1 MNLLTA
7 ENISKSYNE
16 KKLFCN
22 IDLGINEGDK
32 IGLIGVNGT
41 GKTTLLKTLSGFV
54 KPDTGK
60 VVKGSSINIEYLPQ
74 NPHFDTQS
82 TVLEQ
87 VFKGTSEVMKLIREY
102 EKAIEK
108 PEINSDKILKLS
120 REMDTQNAWS
130 LESDAK
136 SKLTQLGIFDF
147 NAKIESLSGGQKKR
161 IALASAIINPSDLL
175 ILDEPTNHL
184 DNDVIDELE
193 QYLCKFK
200 GSILMVTHDRYFLD
214 RVVNIILELDNG
226 KLYSYKGNYSTFLE
240 MKLQREEIEK
250 SNEMK
255 KQSLLKQ
262 ELAWIKK
269 GAKARSTKQKARIE
283 RFEKLNNE
291 AASDNINDK
300 IEISSASRRLGKKII
315 EINNISKSYD
325 NNKIID
331 DFNYIVLRNDRVGI
345 IGPNGCGKTTLI
357 NIICG
362 KLLPDSGNVDIGETV
377 KIGLFAQENAD
388 IDENLRVIEYIKKAA
403 EYIINSDGIRVSASQ
418 MLETFLFPPSEQWTP
433 ISKLSGGEKRRL
445 YLLRVLMESPN
456 VLILDEPTND
466 LDIETLAILEDYID
480 SFNGAV
486 IAVSH
491 DRYFL
496 NRISEKIFSF
506 DGYGKIIQYTGNYFD
521 YKEALVETKE
531 LQKKEQKDQNNKSKS
546 CEKLKRERPLKFSF
560 NEQREFKTIDSDI
573 AEVEEEL
580 KAIDEKV
587 DAASSDYE
595 LLQKL
600 IADKGKLE
608 SELNYKMERWL
619 YLNELEEKIESEKD
633 NI

>member
-16 KKLFCN
+16 KKLFDDIN
-22 IDLGINEGDK
+22 LGINEGDK

-41 GKTTLLKTLSGFV
+41 GKTTLLKILAGFEQ
-54 KPDTGK
+54 PDTGK
-60 VVKGSSINIEYLPQ
+60 VTKGSTVNIEYLPQ
-74 NPHFDTQS
+74 NPVFDTQS

-87 VFKGTSEVMKLIREY
+87 VFRGSSKVMKLIREY

-108 PEINSDKILKLS
+108 PDINSDRILKLS
-120 REMDTQNAWS
+120 REMDAQNAWS

-136 SKLTQLGIFDF
+136 SKLTKLGIYDF
-147 NAKIESLSGGQKKR
+147 SAKIESLSGGQRKR

-184 DNDVIDELE
+184 DNDVIDNLE
-193 QYLCKFK
+193 QYLNKYK

-214 RVVNIILELDNG
+214 RVVNVVFELDNG
-226 KLYSYKGNYSTFLE
+226 KLYLYKGNYSVFLE

-250 SNEMK
+250 SGEK
-255 KQSLLKQ
+255 KRERLLKQ
-262 ELAWIKK
+262 ELVWIKK

-283 RFEKLNNE
+283 RFEKLNE
-291 AASDNINDK
+291 ETVSDNINGK
-300 IEISSASRRLGKKII
+300 MEISSASSRLGKKVI
-315 EINNISKSYD
+315 EINNISKSY
-325 NNKIID
+325 NINKVID
-331 DFNYIVLRNDRVGI
+331 DFNYIILRNDRVGI
-345 IGPNGCGKTTLI
+345 IGPNGCGKTTLV

-362 KLLPDSGNVDIGETV
+362 KLLPDRGNVEIGETV
-377 KIGLFAQENAD
+377 KIGLFAQENVH
-388 IDENLRVIEYIKKAA
+388 IDENLRVIEYIKEGA
-403 EYIINSDGIRVSASQ
+403 EYIINKDGFRVSASQ
-418 MLETFLFPPSEQWTP
+418 MLETFLFPPSVQWTP

-456 VLILDEPTND
+456 VLVLDEPTND
-466 LDIETLAILEDYID
+466 LDIETLTILEDYID

-496 NRISEKIFSF
+496 NRISDKIFSF
-506 DGYGKIIQYTGNYFD
+506 EGDGRIVQYTGNYFD
-521 YKEALVETKE
+521 YKEAAEQSKE
-531 LQKKEQKDQNNKSKS
+531 LQKKEQQNVKSKS
-546 CEKLKRERPLKFSF
+546 GEKSKGEKPLKLSYNEQKEFNTIDLDIADIEDKLK
-560 NEQREFKTIDSDI
+560 TI
-573 AEVEEEL
+573 EE
-580 KAIDEKV
+580 KIN
-587 DAASSDYE
+587 AASSDYE

-600 IADKGKLE
+600 ITDKGKLE
-608 SELNYKMERWL
+608 NELDYKMERWV
-619 YLNELEEKIESEKD
+619 YLNELKEKIEAEKD

>member
-16 KKLFCN
+16 KKLFDDIN
-22 IDLGINEGDK
+22 LGINEGDK

-41 GKTTLLKTLSGFV
+41 GKTTLLKILAGFEQ
-54 KPDTGK
+54 PDTGK
-60 VVKGSSINIEYLPQ
+60 VTKGSTVNIEYLPQ
-74 NPHFDTQS
+74 NPVFDTQS

-87 VFKGTSEVMKLIREY
+87 VFRGSSKVMKLIREY

-108 PEINSDKILKLS
+108 PDINSDRILKLS
-120 REMDTQNAWS
+120 REMDAQNAWS

-136 SKLTQLGIFDF
+136 SKLTKLGIYDF
-147 NAKIESLSGGQKKR
+147 SAKIESLSGGQRKR

-184 DNDVIDELE
+184 DNNVIDNLE
-193 QYLCKFK
+193 QYLNKYK

-214 RVVNIILELDNG
+214 RVVNVVFELDNG
-226 KLYSYKGNYSTFLE
+226 KLYLYKGNYSVFLE

-250 SNEMK
+250 SGEK
-255 KQSLLKQ
+255 KRERLLKQ
-262 ELAWIKK
+262 ELVWIKK

-283 RFEKLNNE
+283 RFEKLNE
-291 AASDNINDK
+291 ETVSDNINGK
-300 IEISSASRRLGKKII
+300 MEISSASSRLGKKVI
-315 EINNISKSYD
+315 EINNISKSY
-325 NNKIID
+325 NINKVID
-331 DFNYIVLRNDRVGI
+331 DFNYIILRNDRVGI
-345 IGPNGCGKTTLI
+345 IGPNGCGKTTLV

-362 KLLPDSGNVDIGETV
+362 KLLPDRGNVEIGETV
-377 KIGLFAQENAD
+377 KIGLFAQENVH
-388 IDENLRVIEYIKKAA
+388 IDENLRVIEYIKEGA
-403 EYIINSDGIRVSASQ
+403 EYIINKDGFRVSASQ
-418 MLETFLFPPSEQWTP
+418 MLETFLFPPSVQWTP

-456 VLILDEPTND
+456 VLVLDEPTND
-466 LDIETLAILEDYID
+466 LDIETLTILEDYID

-496 NRISEKIFSF
+496 NRISDKIFSF
-506 DGYGKIIQYTGNYFD
+506 EGDGRIVQYTGNYFD
-521 YKEALVETKE
+521 YKEAAEQSKE
-531 LQKKEQKDQNNKSKS
+531 LQKKEQQNVKSKS
-546 CEKLKRERPLKFSF
+546 GEKSKGEKPLKLSYNEQKEFNTIDLDIADIEDKLK
-560 NEQREFKTIDSDI
+560 TI
-573 AEVEEEL
+573 EE
-580 KAIDEKV
+580 KIN
-587 DAASSDYE
+587 AASSDYE

-600 IADKGKLE
+600 ITDKGKLE
-608 SELNYKMERWL
+608 NELDYKMERWV
-619 YLNELEEKIESEKD
+619 YLNELKEKIEAEKD

>member
-16 KKLFCN
+16 KKLFDN
-22 IDLGINEGDK
+22 ISLGINEGDK

-41 GKTTLLKTLSGFV
+41 GKTTLLRILSGFEQ
-54 KPDTGK
+54 PDTGK
-60 VVKGSSINIEYLPQ
+60 VTKGSSINIEYLPQ
-74 NPHFDTQS
+74 NPYFDTQS

-102 EKAIEK
+102 EKAIGK
-108 PEINSDKILKLS
+108 PDNSDQILKLS
-120 REMDTQNAWS
+120 REMDAKNAWS

-136 SKLTQLGIFDF
+136 SKLTKLGIYDF
-147 NAKIESLSGGQKKR
+147 NEKIENLSGGQRKR

-184 DNDVIDELE
+184 DNNVIDDLE
-193 QYLCKFK
+193 QYLNKFK

-214 RVVNIILELDNG
+214 RIVNVIYELDNG
-226 KLYSYKGNYSTFLE
+226 KLYLYKGNYSVFLE

-250 SNEMK
+250 SNEK
-255 KQSLLKQ
+255 KRQSLLKQ
-262 ELAWIKK
+262 ELIWVKK

-283 RFEKLNNE
+283 RFEKLNE
-291 AASDNINDK
+291 YTASDNINEK
-300 IEISSASRRLGKKII
+300 IEISSASSRLGKKVI
-315 EINNISKSYD
+315 EINSISKSY
-325 NNKIID
+325 NKNKIID
-331 DFNYIVLRNDRVGI
+331 DFNYILLRNDRVGI
-345 IGPNGCGKTTLI
+345 IGPNGCGKTTLV

-377 KIGLFAQENAD
+377 KIGLFAQEDAQ
-388 IDENLRVIEYIKKAA
+388 IDEKLRVIEYIKEGA

-418 MLETFLFPPSEQWTP
+418 MLETFLFPPSVQWTP

-456 VLILDEPTND
+456 VLVLDEPTND

-480 SFNGAV
+480 SLSGAV

-496 NRISEKIFSF
+496 NRISDKIFSF
-506 DGYGKIIQYTGNYFD
+506 EGNGRIVQYTGNYFD
-521 YKEALVETKE
+521 YKEAIEQSKE
-531 LQKKEQKDQNNKSKS
+531 LQKKEQQNSTNKLI
-546 CEKLKRERPLKFSF
+546 EKTKREKPLKFSY
-560 NEQREFKTIDSDI
+560 NEQKEFDTIDGDI
-573 AEVEEEL
+573 ADIEEKL
-580 KAIDEKV
+580 KIIEGKIN
-587 DAASSDYE
+587 AATSDYE

-600 IADKGKLE
+600 ITDKGKLQ
-608 SELNYKMERWL
+608 SELDYKMERWV
-619 YLNELEEKIESEKD
+619 YLNELKEKIKTEKD
-633 NI
+633 NL